1 MKARIEIIEEY
12 NALLRE
18 IYRENDLKCLADEDY
33 TFKGRNVL
41 SPAGD
46 AKRTMVKS
54 GLYTR
59 LEQVLSQLDKAHYNF
74 MHAEHEIIGT
84 TADFKYRLGTLY
96 LYVPYVVK
104 LQDSFYQFNG
114 KDQFYHDPTYLD
126 SRYNRE
132 IPVAFE
138 NLYKF
143 WQRLMDYVTAFFPE
157 QLLKTKGVTYFHTII
172 DYISNK
178 QPHLTSSTN
187 FQWIRNF
194 ADQTYPLINK
204 QRKVFVHTE
213 GFENQFFRSFLD
225 ADTTAI
231 SEMEELDA
239 QRQDLLPFL
248 HQQME
253 LCLDGY
259 FKAMDFLNELEF
271 NKDALTGKF
280 SYHLK

>member
-1 MKARIEIIEEY
+1 MKERIDVIEAY

-18 IYRENDLKCLADEDY
+18 IYRENNLRCLADEEY
-33 TFKGRNVL
+33 SYKGRNVL
-41 SPAGD
+41 SPAND
-46 AKRTMVKS
+46 AEQAMVRS
-54 GLYTR
+54 GLYKR
-59 LEQVLSQLDKAHYNF
+59 LEHVLTLNKADYNF
-74 MHAEHEIIGT
+74 MHAENELIGT

-96 LYVPYVVK
+96 LYAPYVVK
-104 LQDSFYQFNG
+104 LQNSYYQHNG
-114 KDQFYHDPTYLD
+114 KDQFYHEPTYLD

-138 NLYKF
+138 TLYKF

-157 QLLKTKGVTYFHTII
+157 LLLKSKGVTYFHTVIN
-172 DYISNK
+172 YISNT
-178 QPHLTSSTN
+178 QPHLTSSIN
-187 FQWIRNF
+187 FQWIKNF

-213 GFENQFFRSFLD
+213 GFENQFFRDFLD

-231 SEMEELDA
+231 SEMEVLDA

-253 LCLDGY
+253 LCMEGY
-259 FKAMDFLNELEF
+259 FKAMDFLNELKF
-271 NKDALTGKF
+271 TKDTETGQF
-280 SYHLK
+280 SYLLK